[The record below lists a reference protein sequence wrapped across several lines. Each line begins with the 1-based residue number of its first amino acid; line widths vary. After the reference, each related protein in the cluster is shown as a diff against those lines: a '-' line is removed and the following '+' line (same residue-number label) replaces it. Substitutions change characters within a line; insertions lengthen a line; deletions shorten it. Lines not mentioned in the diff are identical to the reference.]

1 MDSEEADIFA
11 ACQVKSGQTTIQKMN
26 HRKILISV
34 FVAMTAFG
42 SAQAQRV
49 KGSDTLLPLTQELA
63 EEYLEEHPDSSV
75 IVTGGGSG
83 VGISA
88 LMENTTDI
96 AMASRRI
103 KFGEKMRF
111 AEAGLEAEEVIV
123 AYDALAVVV
132 NPSNPVSKLTR
143 EQLEAIFRGKIT
155 NWKEVGGE
163 DRRIVV
169 YSRETSSGT
178 YEFFKE
184 SVLENKNYMSSILS
198 MPATGAIIQSVRQ
211 TKGAI
216 GYIGLAYL
224 NQYVKPLAVS
234 YDGGRHYALPS
245 VETAADGSYP
255 IVRPLYYYYDSAKEA
270 VVSPFISYALSPV
283 GQQSVLAQGFIPVKM
298 ESDEGTVQGDGK
310 DNEADNGEEAVGR

>member
-1 MDSEEADIFA
+1 
-11 ACQVKSGQTTIQKMN
+11 MN
-26 HRKILISV
+26 RKKILISV
-34 FVAMTAFG
+34 FVAMLAAG

-63 EEYLEEHPDSSV
+63 EDYLEEHPEGEV

-83 VGISA
+83 VGIAA

-103 KFGEKMRF
+103 KFGEKMKF
-111 AEAGLEAEEVIV
+111 AEAGLEAREVIV

-132 NPSNPVSKLTR
+132 NPSNPVTQLTR
-143 EQLEAIFRGKIT
+143 EQLEDIFRGKIT

-163 DRRIVV
+163 DRKIVV

-184 SVLENKNYMSSILS
+184 SVLDNKNYMSSILS
-198 MPATGAIIQSVRQ
+198 MPATGAIIQSVKQ

-224 NQYVKPLAVS
+224 NRYVKPLAVS
-234 YDGGRHYALPS
+234 YDGGEHYAVPS

-255 IVRPLYYYYDSAKEA
+255 IVRPLYYYYDAAKEQT
-270 VVSPFISYALSPV
+270 VSSFISYALSPE
-283 GQQSVLAQGFIPVKM
+283 GQKSVLEQGFVPVRM
-298 ESDEGTVQGDGK
+298 DGDG
-310 DNEADNGEEAVGR
+310 GEAVQR

>member
-1 MDSEEADIFA
+1 MGIAIPLHAVRNLPDR
-11 ACQVKSGQTTIQKMN
+11 KKLMN
-26 HRKILISV
+26 KRTVALSILCALSFQGILH
-34 FVAMTAFG
+34 
-42 SAQAQRV
+42 AQRV

-63 EEYLEEHPDSSV
+63 EQYLKKEPDAEV

-83 VGISA
+83 VGIAA
-88 LMENTTDI
+88 LPENTTDI

-103 KFGEKMRF
+103 KFSEKMKF
-111 AEAGLEAEEVIV
+111 AELGLDAEEVVV

-132 NPSNPVSKLTR
+132 NPSNPVDGLTR

-155 NWKEVGGE
+155 NWKDVGGE
-163 DRRIVV
+163 DRKIVV

-224 NQYVKPLAVS
+224 NPYVKPLAVS
-234 YDGGRHYALPS
+234 YDGGAHYAVPS

-255 IVRPLYYYYDSAKEA
+255 IVRPLYYYYDSRKEA
-270 VVSPFISYALSPV
+270 QVSPFISYVLSPE
-283 GQQSVLAQGFIPVKM
+283 GQESVLEQGFIPVKM
-298 ESDEGTVQGDGK
+298 EEPGTPEEGTVVESGMKQ
-310 DNEADNGEEAVGR
+310 

>member
-1 MDSEEADIFA
+1 MTGKTLAFSILLTFCLQA
-11 ACQVKSGQTTIQKMN
+11 AC
-26 HRKILISV
+26 H
-34 FVAMTAFG
+34 
-42 SAQAQRV
+42 AQRI

-63 EEYLEEHPDSSV
+63 EIYLDEHPDAEV

-83 VGISA
+83 VGIAALPENTTDIAMASA
-88 LMENTTDI
+88 LPENTTDI
-96 AMASRRI
+96 AMASREI
-103 KFGEKMRF
+103 KFSEKMKF
-111 AEAGLEAEEVIV
+111 AEIGLEATEVIV

-132 NPSNPVSKLTR
+132 HPSNPVDSLTR
-143 EQLEAIFRGKIT
+143 EQLEAIFRGKVT

-163 DRRIVV
+163 DRKIVV

-184 SVLENKNYMSSILS
+184 SVLDNKNYMSSILS

-224 NQYVKPLAVS
+224 NRFVKPLAVS

-255 IVRPLYYYYDSAKEA
+255 IVRPLYYYYDARKEA
-270 VVSPFISYALSPV
+270 EVSPFISFVLSPE
-283 GQQSVLAQGFIPVKM
+283 GQESVLEQGFIPVK
-298 ESDEGTVQGDGK
+298 DEQQ
-310 DNEADNGEEAVGR
+310 